1 MKGIYI
7 VKLAK
12 NGIPVSVKLRTKISQ
27 DNHHQSFLHESMGQA
42 VRVGENWYIR
52 YEENGED
59 QQPIT
64 VMIKLTSEGSIHL
77 TRNGIQ
83 KTKLIF
89 HPKLVTQSNYQTPYG
104 IMVLTNQTH
113 QLSVHFAENPLS
125 GKVDIYYELFSGEE
139 NSIGKYQL
147 HLEFK
152 EI

>member
-1 MKGIYI
+1 MKGIYK

-12 NGIPVSVKLRTKISQ
+12 SGIPISVKLRTKISQ
-27 DNHHQSFLHESMGQA
+27 DNHHQSFLHESIGQA

-52 YEENGED
+52 YEEDREG

-64 VMIKLTSEGSIHL
+64 VMIKLTSDGSIHL
-77 TRNGIQ
+77 IRNGIQ

-104 IMVLTNQTH
+104 IIVLTNQTH
-113 QLSVHFAENPLS
+113 HLSVHFTEEPLS
-125 GKVDIYYELFSGEE
+125 GNIDIYYELFSGEE
-139 NSIGKYQL
+139 HSIGKYQL